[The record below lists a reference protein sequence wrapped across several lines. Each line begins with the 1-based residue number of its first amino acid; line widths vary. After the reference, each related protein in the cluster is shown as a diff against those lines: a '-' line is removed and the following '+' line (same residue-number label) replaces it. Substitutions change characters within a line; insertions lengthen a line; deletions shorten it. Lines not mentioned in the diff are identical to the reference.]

1 MCEKFLAI
9 SAEKQRAILGAA
21 LSEFSQHGYHK
32 ANTNTICEKA
42 GISKGL
48 LFHYFGSKKALFLY
62 LLDVTVKTIYTE
74 ISTQC
79 GAISTDLFEM
89 LRVMAVAK
97 LTVAVEHPAEYRLIY
112 DAFMKVPEEL
122 KPDMETRFSGM
133 MTLSGEEML
142 SLVDET
148 PFRPEVGKA
157 RAIHI
162 LMAYSRG
169 VYENYYDKFRA
180 ITAAEALDSIGDLE
194 KLFNDD
200 MDLLKK
206 AFYKSEYL

>member
-1 MCEKFLAI
+1 M
-9 SAEKQRAILGAA
+9 ILGAA
-21 LSEFSQHGYHK
+21 LSEFSLHGYHK

-48 LFHYFGSKKALFLY
+48 LFHYFGSKKNLFLY
-62 LLDVTVKTIYTE
+62 LLDDTVKTIYKE
-74 ISTQC
+74 IFVQC
-79 GAISTDLFEM
+79 GAISQDLFEI

-97 LTVAVEHPAEYRLIY
+97 LKVAIDRPAEYRFIY

-122 KPDMETRFSGM
+122 KSDMETRFSGM
-133 MTLSGEEML
+133 MSLSGEEML
-142 SLVDET
+142 ALVDET

-180 ITAAEALDSIGDLE
+180 ISATEALDSIGDLE
-194 KLFNDD
+194 EQFNGD

-206 AFYKSEYL
+206 VFYKDEFL